1 MKIIWANILIVRI
14 LLNYRNTRIV
24 GRIAP
29 NYFNDLLSVRLV
41 ILSLWLMVLI
51 IIAQNSIFQ
60 FSIIQ
65 NLFCIL
71 ILSLI
76 LTFLTK
82 NILIIYFFFEWSLIP
97 IFMIIMGWG
106 YQPERMRAR
115 LIIFFYTLFSSLPL
129 LLILLKLILIRFSI
143 NIILFSLAKISLSSE
158 KIFVILLFLV
168 LAFLV
173 KFPIFLFH
181 LWLPKAHVEAPVSGS
196 IILAGVLLKLGG
208 YGLLRLG
215 FIGGSANLLK
225 LIFSI
230 SILGGGLLRLIC
242 LIQRD
247 IKVVIAYSSVVHMAL
262 VIAGF
267 IRFRVWGIEGGIII
281 ILAHGICSSGIF
293 RGANIIYERSHSRRY
308 FLNSGN
314 LIFNPFF
321 SIIWF
326 ILIVANFGGPF
337 SYNLLGE
344 VILIIN
350 ISQIVKFRLVRL
362 FFLSFFSA
370 GYRLILYRT
379 TIQGQYGSINLF
391 YLRLNFREITLILNH
406 IWPLILLP
414 LSSRI
419 F

>member
-1 MKIIWANILIVRI
+1 M
-14 LLNYRNTRIV
+14 
-24 GRIAP
+24 P

-41 ILSLWLMVLI
+41 ILSLWLIVLI
-51 IIAQNSIFQ
+51 IIAQNSVFQ
-60 FSIIQ
+60 FNIIQ
-65 NLFCIL
+65 TLFCIL
-71 ILSLI
+71 ILRLI
-76 LTFLTK
+76 LTFFTK
-82 NILIIYFFFEWSLIP
+82 NILILYFFFEWSLIP
-97 IFMIIMGWG
+97 IFIIIIGWG

-129 LLILLKLILIRFSI
+129 LLILLKLIILRFSI
-143 NIILFSLAKISLSSE
+143 NIMLFCLAKISIFNI
-158 KIFVILLFLV
+158 KISIILLFLV

-196 IILAGVLLKLGG
+196 MILAGVLLKLGG
-208 YGLLRLG
+208 YGLLRLR
-215 FIGGSANLLK
+215 FIGRSARLLK
-225 LIFSI
+225 IIFAI
-230 SILGGGLLRLIC
+230 SILGGGLLRIIC

-247 IKVVIAYSSVVHMAL
+247 MKVVIAYSSVVHIAL

-267 IRFRVWGIEGGIII
+267 ISFRTWGIEGGIII
-281 ILAHGICSSGIF
+281 ILAHGVCSSGIF
-293 RGANIIYERSHSRRY
+293 GGANIMYERSHSRSY

-314 LIFNPFF
+314 LIFNPLF

-344 VILIIN
+344 IILIIN

-362 FFLSFFSA
+362 FLLSFFSA
-370 GYRLILYRT
+370 GYSLILYRT
-379 TIQGQYGSINLF
+379 TIQGQYGTINLF
-391 YLRLNFREITLILNH
+391 YLRLNFREIMLLLNH
-406 IWPLILLP
+406 IWPLVLLP
-414 LSSRI
+414 LSSSI